1 SSRGLWNFL
10 GLVALALLIW
20 VAGPLLAFGAVRP
33 LESER
38 ARLWVIALLFAAW
51 LARLVWRK
59 WREGRL
65 NARLL
70 GQLRRPARTAVTPPD
85 AGNQDIKA
93 LSERFDEAISLLK
106 DMKFGAGRSRWAL
119 SRLTT
124 QHLYQLPWYIF
135 IGAPGSGK
143 TTALVNAGLKFPL
156 AHRFGKTALRGVGG
170 TRNCDW
176 WFTDDAVLLD
186 TAGRYTTHESDP
198 TGDEEEWKGF
208 LGLLKKYRGRQPIN
222 GVMLTVSLADLLSA
236 SDSERIEHAG
246 VLRKRLQELRE
257 QLGLSFPVYVLVT
270 KADLMSGFEQYFAS
284 CSREQLE
291 QVWGF
296 TFPHAETQV
305 EGFSLTQAFNTEF
318 GLLHERL
325 VQGLPEVLD
334 SEDEADGRA
343 LAYLLPQQFAGLR
356 GLLSQFLSDVFQSSR
371 FESSLMLRG
380 VYFTSGTQGGPTFD
394 RVTVR
399 LKRYLS
405 LEGLRSESGAL
416 TSETG
421 SGRSFFLHDLL
432 KKVIFPEAALAGRNL
447 KWERRYRVVQWT
459 GYALIGVF
467 ALGLLIGMTASYR
480 N

>member
-186 TAGRYTTHESDP
+186 TAGRYTTHESDA

-208 LGLLKKYRGRQPIN
+208 LRLLSKFRGRQPIN
-222 GVMLTVSLADLLSA
+222 GAMLTVSVEDLLAA
-236 SDSERIEHAG
+236 SDAERVQHAA
-246 VLRKRLQELRE
+246 VLRRRLQELRE
-257 QLGLSFPVYVLVT
+257 QLGIQFPVYVLVI
-270 KADLMSGFEQYFAS
+270 KADLLSGFEEYFAS
-284 CSREQLE
+284 FNREDLS

-296 TFPHAETQV
+296 TLPYTRTQ
-305 EGFSLTQAFNTEF
+305 EADFDLYEAFHTEYE
-318 GLLHERL
+318 LLKRRL
-325 VQGLPEVLD
+325 DDALPEVLAAETD
-334 SEDEADGRA
+334 ASRRA
-343 LAYLLPQQFAGLR
+343 LAYMLPQQFAGLQAVL
-356 GLLSQFLSDVFQSSR
+356 GHFLSDVFATSKYEAR
-371 FESSLMLRG
+371 LVPRG
-380 VYFTSGTQGGPTFD
+380 VYFTSGTQGGETFD
-394 RVTVR
+394 QVTGY
-399 LKRYLS
+399 LKRYLRIDGGPAPAAS
-405 LEGLRSESGAL
+405 VPGEGD
-416 TSETG
+416 
-421 SGRSFFLHDLL
+421 GRSYFLKGLL
-432 KKVIFPEAALAGRNL
+432 QDVIFREAGLAGRNL
-447 KWERRYRVVQWT
+447 RWERRYRRLHWA
-459 GYALIGVF
+459 GYGLIAALLV
-467 ALGLLIGMTASYR
+467 ALLF
-480 N
+480 